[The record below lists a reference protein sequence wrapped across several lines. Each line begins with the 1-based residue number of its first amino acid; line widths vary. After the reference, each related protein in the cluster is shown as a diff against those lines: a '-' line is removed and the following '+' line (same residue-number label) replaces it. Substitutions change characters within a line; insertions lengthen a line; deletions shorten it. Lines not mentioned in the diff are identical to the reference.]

1 MNLLLHE
8 TQHTIIKKIPDFT
21 CMRSLTTV
29 TYCFPKQICLHS
41 NCRLVKQI
49 DILEID
55 LFRKNRQ
62 SNSILK
68 KRSINVRTSGTQLA
82 QYHIL
87 YDRGN
92 RTITNTYH
100 TIPTVCRTLITL
112 WINFGLIPM
121 KQWGIL
127 TIIQFLGLISIK
139 QWRIWT

>member
-8 TQHTIIKKIPDFT
+8 TQHTILKKIPDFT

-55 LFRKNRQ
+55 LFEKESTIQ
-62 SNSILK
+62 FDII

-87 YDRGN
+87 
-92 RTITNTYH
+92 
-100 TIPTVCRTLITL
+100 
-112 WINFGLIPM
+112 
-121 KQWGIL
+121 
-127 TIIQFLGLISIK
+127 
-139 QWRIWT
+139 